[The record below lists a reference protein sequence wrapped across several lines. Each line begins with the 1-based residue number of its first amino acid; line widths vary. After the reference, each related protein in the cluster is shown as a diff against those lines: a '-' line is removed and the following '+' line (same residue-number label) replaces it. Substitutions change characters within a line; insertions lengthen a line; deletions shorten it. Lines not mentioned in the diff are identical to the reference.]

1 MASIHPYKTSKGK
14 QKYFVAYDVYDE
26 NGERHQKKKRGFD
39 KKKDAKEFIAEVES
53 AINKGMYIQT
63 PKITV
68 KDYLE
73 RWLEVKSI
81 NIGSQTV
88 TLYKNSLKNYIYPY
102 IGDILLANLKTEH
115 INNFIHALHTK
126 DRGKGKIGYAYK
138 TIKRSHEIVSAALDY
153 GVDNKLIKANVAKK
167 AILPKEPKRKKIDV
181 WDLEQANQFLETSKN
196 DENNRYHLAYAIA
209 IICGMRQGEILG
221 LTWKDV
227 DLEENLLFV
236 EQTLS
241 HDGKKILEDTKTKK
255 SRRTIEFS
263 ESLADQFREQKKII
277 ESEKEKFGDDY
288 QDQDLVICTE
298 LGNPINARNVL
309 RKQAK
314 LMKKAG
320 VPKITFHDL
329 RHVHASLMLYFGHDI
344 KEISER
350 LGHAKS
356 SFTYDTYVHIMSKTK
371 KKLIDNLQRSIK
383 L

>member
-115 INNFIHALHTK
+115 INNFIHALYTK

-241 HDGKKILEDTKTKK
+241 HDGKEILEDTKTKK
-255 SRRTIEFS
+255 V
-263 ESLADQFREQKKII
+263 DGQ
-277 ESEKEKFGDDY
+277 
-288 QDQDLVICTE
+288 
-298 LGNPINARNVL
+298 
-309 RKQAK
+309 
-314 LMKKAG
+314 
-320 VPKITFHDL
+320 
-329 RHVHASLMLYFGHDI
+329 
-344 KEISER
+344 
-350 LGHAKS
+350 
-356 SFTYDTYVHIMSKTK
+356 
-371 KKLIDNLQRSIK
+371 
-383 L
+383 